1 MAELLSDQQY
11 VGEYDADTG
20 DLVLTGTTPGP
31 AGSYELRLDMI
42 SVVLDAADPTVVNLI
57 TVTQADRALGGSN
70 RRLLERLIG
79 AEASDAAVVLLGT
92 KDRLRLGPPTTGPRL
107 GPQLQQVEMARVVAM
122 AKVVVGMS
130 IADDAGLLPFERAL
144 GRLEAFHLMSLLD
157 LRADV
162 DDWPDLVHVA
172 AVDLLDLTPD
182 RIDPI
187 LRPLVMVVFEHA
199 SAVLDDQLLAA
210 RLRRAA
216 ATFGPFEPEAF
227 IVAESRMDFDTMARG
242 AGAASPA
249 VAASAVAA
257 STPMVVPAQHPVE
270 VAIHSLP
277 NLVAGKLPS
286 INRTSGDEY
295 EVRLSDWAER
305 ANGWWARA
313 FRGADAV
320 PLAAVPLTAD
330 GDDAVARFLVAR
342 SDAASLVFDI
352 VDRPGESRPSA
363 SVASLRAA
371 IASGKR
377 AAQLERLERGS
388 QAAQQW
394 RRSSEL
400 HTAAGDEWRAAS
412 ALARADP
419 SRRRRRGDEVLVN
432 AVINDWVGPVADAT
446 QP

>member
-79 AEASDAAVVLLGT
+79 AEASDAAVVLWGT
-92 KDRLRLGPPTTGPRL
+92 NDRLRLGPPTTGPRL

-249 VAASAVAA
+249 VAASAMAA
-257 STPMVVPAQHPVE
+257 SAMAAPTPMVVPAQHPVE

-342 SDAASLVFDI
+342 SDAASLVVDI

-388 QAAQQW
+388 QAAQQ
-394 RRSSEL
+394 
-400 HTAAGDEWRAAS
+400 GVGRAS
-412 ALARADP
+412 YTLRP
-419 SRRRRRGDEVLVN
+419 GTNGERRRRSRVPTHPGD
-432 AVINDWVGPVADAT
+432 AGAAT
-446 QP
+446 RCS